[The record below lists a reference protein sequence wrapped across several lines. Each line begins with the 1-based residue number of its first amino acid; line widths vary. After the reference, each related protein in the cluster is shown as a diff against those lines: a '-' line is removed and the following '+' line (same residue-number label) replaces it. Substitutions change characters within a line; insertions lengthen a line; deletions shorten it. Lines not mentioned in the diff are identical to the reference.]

1 MINNFL
7 AQENSYKINL
17 LESKVEESAEIAD
30 LDFCEINDITLG
42 FYLALSEI
50 YPEPCGAFQ
59 MERIAKI
66 VNGWIPLTFFAKSSV
81 LDVWLGSEYVSVY
94 LGFAFFNYLQLKLL
108 HWIFQESFECD
119 WYFI

>member
-1 MINNFL
+1 MMINNFL

-17 LESKVEESAEIAD
+17 LKSKVEESAEIAD
-30 LDFCEINDITLG
+30 LDFCEINNITLG

-66 VNGWIPLTFFAKSSV
+66 VNG
-81 LDVWLGSEYVSVY
+81 
-94 LGFAFFNYLQLKLL
+94 
-108 HWIFQESFECD
+108 
-119 WYFI
+119 